1 VVKKRAKKKPAGKPK
16 AKPAPRPKIADR
28 SRLDTK
34 PLQEHIRKRIKELK
48 SGEPAAAAEG
58 AEQRIARLQAALDT
72 LMDIC
77 YPSMDIPI

>member
-34 PLQEHIRKRIKELK
+34 PLQEHIRQRIKELK
-48 SGEPAAAAEG
+48 SGEAAAAEG
-58 AEQRIARLQAALDT
+58 VDQRIQRLQVALDT

-77 YPSMDIPI
+77 NPSMDIPI